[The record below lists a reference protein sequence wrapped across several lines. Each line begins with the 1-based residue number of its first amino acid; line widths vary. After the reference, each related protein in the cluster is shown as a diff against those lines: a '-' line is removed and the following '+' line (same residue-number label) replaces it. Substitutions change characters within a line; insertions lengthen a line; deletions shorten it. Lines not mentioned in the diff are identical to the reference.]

1 VIVAASIT
9 ARAANAVAGAPTP
22 YDPDPLCEDLSAGWT
37 LSSGRGLRNSP
48 EKLRLIGARFYY
60 IAKLSG
66 YRLPAGL
73 CVCDQ
78 NPCVCAEAHQHD
90 EDDPGELILISARER
105 DPGDF
110 TEREVLYGERYED
123 EFTPGGPLDPDV
135 YAALCDRWTRVHAR
149 AQRPAGER
157 LKRWRELNDLTAF
170 LAEEQDTTIELGDPP
185 LDEDEL
191 AEGRLVLLARSPSQA
206 ARAAPDFVY
215 RLPRLDVPLRVE
227 DQEDDRLLLDCGEQ
241 DPVRVHEHLRS
252 LSPGERRL
260 SRDAQDT
267 SRLIERARWTLIDAE
282 RDGRL
287 SALIEQPAIALCK
300 PRRRAERLFNE
311 TLDEGQRHA
320 VNAAL
325 AAEDVLIVQG
335 PPGTGKTTFICETVR
350 QQLERD
356 PQATVL
362 LAAQTHQAID
372 NVIKRLA
379 KADPDLPMARVGSP
393 YVAARMDP
401 FVRERYWIE
410 SPEPWKPRV
419 RLRAERYRQMA
430 KARLRAYDTEDPQ
443 ATETILEI
451 QQEYFDSEGLQS
463 GPAARLAAAR
473 VVAGTCHAV
482 SGNPDVRAR
491 QFTLALLEEAG
502 KASPAEALM
511 LMLRSRRSILIGDS
525 RQLPPHVW
533 GALGDALRDPSTI
546 KSKNHASAND
556 ARRLAKAARALG
568 KTPLERVGAAEET
581 LFDHFAK
588 QLEETEHETTLTT
601 QYRMVPAI
609 GELVSEVFY
618 RGALKH
624 GRPANL
630 ADRDPRVSDFARAT
644 EVRLLDIPGRQRR
657 EHPDSRSNVRDEEIE
672 RIARELAGLQRRAEL
687 TLLPPRQERPGP
699 LGVAVI
705 TPYAAQARRL
715 HARLDQS
722 AYPNLRIRIGIVD
735 RFQGDEECVVIV
747 SFVNTTYAGF
757 LKTPNRINVALSR
770 AQDLLI
776 IATDVRAARAGR
788 IGEPL
793 KQVVDLIAKRAE
805 EGDDRYELK
814 RRRERRGA

>member
-1 VIVAASIT
+1 MTIAASIT
-9 ARAANAVAGAPTP
+9 ASAANKVAGAPAP
-22 YDPDPLCEDLSAGWT
+22 YDPHPLCEDLSAGWT
-37 LSSGRGLRNSP
+37 LSSGRGLRKTP

-60 IAKLSG
+60 ISKLSG
-66 YRLPAGL
+66 YRLPPGL
-73 CVCDQ
+73 CICDQ
-78 NPCVCAEAHQHD
+78 SPCVCAEAHLDD
-90 EDDPGELILISARER
+90 EDTPGELIVISARER
-105 DPGDF
+105 EQGDF
-110 TEREVLYGERYED
+110 TEREVLYGERYD
-123 EFTPGGPLDPDV
+123 ERFTPGRPLAPDV
-135 YAALCDRWTRVHAR
+135 YTLLCDRWTRVHAR

-157 LKRWRELNDLTAF
+157 LTRWRELNDLTAF
-170 LAEEQDTTIELGDPP
+170 LTEEHDTTIDLADHP

-206 ARAAPDFVY
+206 ARAAVDFVY

-227 DQEDDRLLLDCGEQ
+227 DQEEERLLLDCGEQ

-252 LSPGERRL
+252 LSPRDRRL
-260 SRDAQDT
+260 SRDERDT
-267 SRLIERARWTLIDAE
+267 SALIERARWTLIDAE

-287 SALIEQPAIALCK
+287 AALIEQPAIALRN
-300 PRRRAERLFNE
+300 PRRHAETLFNPA
-311 TLDEGQRHA
+311 LDEGQRRA
-320 VNAAL
+320 VDGAL

-393 YVAARMDP
+393 YVAARMDA

-410 SPEPWKPRV
+410 SPEPWRPRV
-419 RLRAERYRQMA
+419 RLRAEQYRQMA
-430 KARLRAYDTEDPQ
+430 KARLRAHDTEDPQ
-443 ATETILEI
+443 ATQAILAI

-463 GPAARLAAAR
+463 GPKARLQAAR

-482 SGNPDVRAR
+482 SANPDVRAR

-533 GALGDALRDPSTI
+533 GALGDALRDPKTI
-546 KSKNHASAND
+546 KTRDPARAND
-556 ARRLAKAARALG
+556 ARRLAKAAYKLGEALDA
-568 KTPLERVGAAEET
+568 RVKAAEET

-588 QLEETEHETTLTT
+588 QLEETEHEATLTT

-624 GRPANL
+624 GRPADRD
-630 ADRDPRVSDFARAT
+630 DRDPRVSAFARDT

-657 EHPDSRSNVRDEEIE
+657 EHPDSKSNVRDEEIK
-672 RIARELAGLQRRAEL
+672 RIARELAGLQRRAAL
-687 TLLPPRQERPGP
+687 AILPSSRPAT

-715 HARLDQS
+715 QASLDKGS
-722 AYPNLRIRIGIVD
+722 YPDLKIRIGIVD

-776 IATDVRAARAGR
+776 IATDVRAAMAGK
-788 IGEPL
+788 IGKPL
-793 KQVVDLIAKRAE
+793 QQVADLIATRAE
-805 EGDDRYELK
+805 QGDTRYELQQ
-814 RRRERRGA
+814 RHERRAA

>member
-9 ARAANAVAGAPTP
+9 ARAANAVAGAPGR
-22 YDPDPLCEDLSAGWT
+22 YDPDPLCEDLSGGWT
-37 LSSGRGLRNSP
+37 LSSGRGLRESP

-66 YRLPAGL
+66 YQLPPGL
-73 CVCDQ
+73 CICDG
-78 NPCVCAEAHQHD
+78 NPCVCPEAHLHD
-90 EDDPGELILISARER
+90 EDEPGELILISARPRE
-105 DPGDF
+105 PGDF
-110 TEREVLYGERYED
+110 TEREVLYGERFD
-123 EFTPGGPLDPDV
+123 EQFTPDGPLDPDV
-135 YAALCDRWTRVHAR
+135 YAILSDRWTRVHAR

-157 LKRWRELNDLTAF
+157 LTRWRELNELTAF
-170 LAEEQDTTIELGDPP
+170 LAEEQDTTIDLADPP

-206 ARAAPDFVY
+206 ARAAADFVY

-227 DQEDDRLLLDCGEQ
+227 DQDEDRLLLDCGEQ

-252 LSPGERRL
+252 LIGRDRRL
-260 SRDAQDT
+260 SRDERDT
-267 SRLIERARWTLIDAE
+267 SALIERAKWTLRDAE

-287 SALIEQPAIALCK
+287 SALIEQPALALRN
-300 PRRRAERLFNE
+300 PRRRAERLFNP
-311 TLDEGQRHA
+311 TLDEGQRCA
-320 VNAAL
+320 VDAAL
-325 AAEDVLIVQG
+325 AAEDVLVVQG

-372 NVIKRLA
+372 NVLKRLA

-419 RLRAERYRQMA
+419 RLRAEQYRQMA
-430 KARLRAYDTEDPQ
+430 LVRLRAHDTDDAQ
-443 ATETILEI
+443 STRAILEI
-451 QQEYFDSEGLQS
+451 QQDYFDSDGLQS
-463 GPAARLAAAR
+463 GPHARLAAAR

-482 SGNPDVRAR
+482 SANPDVRAR
-491 QFTLALLEEAG
+491 TFTLALLEEAG

-511 LMLRSRRSILIGDS
+511 LMLRSRRSVLIGDS

-533 GALGDALRDPSTI
+533 GALGDALRDPRAI
-546 KSKNHASAND
+546 KSRDPGRAGD
-556 ARRLAKAARALG
+556 ARRLAKAALALG
-568 KTPLERVGAAEET
+568 ETPVERVVAAEET
-581 LFDHFAK
+581 LFDHFAGH
-588 QLEETEHETTLTT
+588 LEDTAHETTLST

-618 RGALKH
+618 RGGLRH
-624 GRPANL
+624 GRPADL
-630 ADRDPRVSDFARAT
+630 ADRDPRVSAFAGSAQ
-644 EVRLLDIPGRQRR
+644 VRLLDIPGRQRR
-657 EHPDSRSNVRDEEIE
+657 EHPDSKSNVRDEEIA
-672 RIARELAGLQRRAEL
+672 RIARELAGLQHHGVV
-687 TLLPPRQERPGP
+687 TDPPPGRPGP

-715 HARLDQS
+715 HARLNPAS
-722 AYPNLRIRIGIVD
+722 YPDLKIRIGIVD

-776 IATDVRAARAGR
+776 VATDLRAARAGT
-788 IGEPL
+788 IGKPL
-793 KQVVDLIAKRAE
+793 QQVADLIAARAE
-805 EGDDRYELK
+805 QGDTRFEL
-814 RRRERRGA
+814 RRRHERRAA

>member
-1 VIVAASIT
+1 MTIAASIT
-9 ARAANAVAGAPTP
+9 ASAANTVAGAAAP

-37 LSSGRGLRNSP
+37 LSSGRGLRKTP
-48 EKLRLIGARFYY
+48 EKLRVIGRRFYY

-66 YRLPAGL
+66 YRLPPGL
-73 CVCDQ
+73 CIC
-78 NPCVCAEAHQHD
+78 NEHPCVCAEAHLDD
-90 EDDPGELILISARER
+90 EDTPGELIVISARER
-105 DPGDF
+105 EQGDF
-110 TEREVLYGERYED
+110 TEREVLYGERYD
-123 EFTPGGPLDPDV
+123 DQFTAGGQLDRDV
-135 YAALCDRWTRVHAR
+135 YTVLCDRWTRVHAR

-170 LAEEQDTTIELGDPP
+170 LAEEQDTTIDLANPP

-191 AEGRLVLLARSPSQA
+191 AEGRLVLLARSPAQA
-206 ARAAPDFVY
+206 ARAAVDFVY
-215 RLPRLDVPLRVE
+215 RLPRLDAPLRVE
-227 DQEDDRLLLDCGEQ
+227 DQEENRLLLDCGEQ
-241 DPVRVHEHLRS
+241 DPVRVHEHLRN
-252 LSPGERRL
+252 LAPRDRRL
-260 SRDAQDT
+260 RRDERDT
-267 SRLIERARWTLIDAE
+267 SALIERARWTLIDAE
-282 RDGRL
+282 RNARL
-287 SALIEQPAIALCK
+287 AALIEQPALALCN
-300 PRRRAERLFNE
+300 PRRNAETFFNPN
-311 TLDEGQRHA
+311 LDAGQRHA

-325 AAEDVLIVQG
+325 AAEDILIVQG

-350 QQLERD
+350 QQLARD
-356 PQATVL
+356 PQATII

-419 RLRAERYRQMA
+419 RLRAEQYRQMA
-430 KARLRAYDTEDPQ
+430 KARLRAGDTEDPEAIQ
-443 ATETILEI
+443 TILEI

-463 GPAARLAAAR
+463 GPDARLAAAR

-482 SGNPDVRAR
+482 SANPNVRAR

-511 LMLRSRRSILIGDS
+511 PMLRSRRSILIGDS
-525 RQLPPHVW
+525 RQLPPHMW
-533 GALGDALRDPSTI
+533 GALGDALRDPETI
-546 KSKNHASAND
+546 KTRDPARAND
-556 ARRLAKAARALG
+556 ARRLAKAASALG
-568 KTPLERVGAAEET
+568 DTADARVKTAEET
-581 LFDHFAK
+581 LFDHFGRR
-588 QLEETEHETTLTT
+588 LEETEHETTLTT

-624 GRPANL
+624 GRPET
-630 ADRDPRVSDFARAT
+630 RDPRVSGFARAT
-644 EVRLLDIPGRQRR
+644 QVRLLDTPGRQRR
-657 EHPDSRSNVRDEEIE
+657 EHPDSKSNVRDEEIE
-672 RIARELAGLQRRAEL
+672 RIAHELAGLQRRAAL
-687 TLLPPRQERPGP
+687 TILSPGVPSGP

-715 HARLDQS
+715 QARLDKA
-722 AYPNLRIRIGIVD
+722 AYPELKIRIGIVD

-757 LKTPNRINVALSR
+757 LRTPNRINVALSR

-776 IATDVRAARAGR
+776 IATDVRAARAGK

-793 KQVVDLIAKRAE
+793 KQVVDLIAERNQ
-805 EGDDRYELK
+805 EGDDRYEIQTRSG
-814 RRRERRGA
+814 RRAA